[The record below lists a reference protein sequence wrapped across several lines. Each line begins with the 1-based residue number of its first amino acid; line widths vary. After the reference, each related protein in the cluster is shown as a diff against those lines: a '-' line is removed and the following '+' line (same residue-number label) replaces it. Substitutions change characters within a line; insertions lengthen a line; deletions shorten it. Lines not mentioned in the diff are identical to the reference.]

1 MGCFKMQGE
10 KQSDDMK
17 PNSPII
23 RIRVRMSTN
32 SIVTPGFLFPRS
44 CVAPRQSVNQAATSS
59 PPSEREYLL
68 SAKNGDQQAFAHIVQ
83 SYQRPVYNL
92 CYRMLGNQ
100 QEAEDATQETF
111 IRAYTNLDR
120 FNPDRKFINWV
131 LTIASNHC
139 VDRLRKRRINW
150 SSLED
155 DPYVEKIPMP
165 ESIDPH
171 HSAERSEM
179 SDQMQQWLDQ
189 LSPDYR
195 TPVVLLYWYGYSY
208 EEIARI
214 MGVSVAAVKSRLHRA
229 RKQMAQLI
237 TQSQSSHP
245 LATETPIPTL

>member
-1 MGCFKMQGE
+1 M
-10 KQSDDMK
+10 
-17 PNSPII
+17 NNATA
-23 RIRVRMSTN
+23 ST
-32 SIVTPGFLFPRS
+32 
-44 CVAPRQSVNQAATSS
+44 
-59 PPSEREYLL
+59 PPSERECLL
-68 SAKNGDQQAFAHIVQ
+68 SAQKGDQQAFAQIVQ

-171 HSAERSEM
+171 RNAERRET

-208 EEIARI
+208 EEIAET
-214 MGVSVAAVKSRLHRA
+214 MGISVPAVKSRLHRA
-229 RKQMAQLI
+229 RKQMAKLI
-237 TQSQSSHP
+237 TQSQSSRP
-245 LATETPIPTL
+245 LATEVPIPAL